1 MVPLPH
7 RRGLAERLRADPSSV
22 CRPRRKERAMTMSR
36 EHQELLAQYDAVAKL
51 HDILSAQ
58 LIAER
63 KACDWSPVRKLASE
77 CDRIAELIE
86 AKGWSL

>member
-1 MVPLPH
+1 
-7 RRGLAERLRADPSSV
+7 
-22 CRPRRKERAMTMSR
+22 MTMSR
-36 EHQELLAQYDAVAKL
+36 EHQELLVQYDAVAKL

-58 LIAER
+58 LIAEG
-63 KACDWSPVRKLASE
+63 KPCDWSPVRKLASE

>member
-1 MVPLPH
+1 MIHVTIQSS
-7 RRGLAERLRADPSSV
+7 RGPVELRMASV
-22 CRPRRKERAMTMSR
+22 HCPICNESR
-36 EHQELLAQYDAVAKL
+36 EHQELLAQYDAVAELHDILL

-58 LIAER
+58 LIAEG
-63 KACDWSPVRKLASE
+63 KPCDWSPVRKLASE

>member
-1 MVPLPH
+1 
-7 RRGLAERLRADPSSV
+7 
-22 CRPRRKERAMTMSR
+22 MTMSR

-51 HDILSAQ
+51 HDILTAQ

-63 KACDWSPVRKLASE
+63 KACDDMWDLDWSPVRKLASE